1 MSLTKKRAQR
11 RWSRIEESEESETP
25 PPIET
30 PTPRRDFL
38 RKAGLA
44 SLFGL
49 GGLAAGTFLSPNV
62 RAPVQDRW
70 SPCSRGPQASRIRRC
85 GRAEAKGDGSTGVP
99 PTLPV
104 TRFSARQRQAAL
116 EL

>member
-1 MSLTKKRAQR
+1 MSPTKKRAQR
-11 RWSRIEESEESETP
+11 RWSRIEESEEAPLTP
-25 PPIET
+25 PEI

-62 RAPVQDRW
+62 RAPFPD
-70 SPCSRGPQASRIRRC
+70 
-85 GRAEAKGDGSTGVP
+85 P
-99 PTLPV
+99 PT
-104 TRFSARQRQAAL
+104 SGAL
-116 EL
+116 TKYWLTLVPSVSRPAGTPDSSLWMGAEEGDRI